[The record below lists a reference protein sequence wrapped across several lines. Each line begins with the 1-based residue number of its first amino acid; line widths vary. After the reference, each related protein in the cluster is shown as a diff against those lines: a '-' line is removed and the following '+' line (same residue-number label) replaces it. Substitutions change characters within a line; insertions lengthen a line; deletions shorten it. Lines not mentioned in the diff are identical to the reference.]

1 MELFPTFRAKGG
13 KKGVGSGKGKGRRGN
28 PRGPDGRRMKCHECG
43 SEEHLVA
50 RCPRRAAAADTSQNL
65 FVDLDTADHI
75 PPGVITSTTVLM
87 VNEVD
92 T

>member
-28 PRGPDGRRMKCHECG
+28 PRGPDGRRMTCHECG

-50 RCPRRAAAADTSQNL
+50 RCPRRAAAADTSQNP